1 MTFWSFLN
9 HWWNLPSLVMLG
21 SCAAFLLLQA
31 VGLIGA
37 GDDHELDLEA
47 HDALETDADHDVDLE
62 HDLDQEVDAEGAEG
76 SLWQE
81 ALGFLGAGRVPFMVV
96 WVSLFLCAGFAG
108 IFLNRSAFLLAGG
121 YSGWWFAPLQALA
134 LGCGVI
140 GARLS
145 SKLVGRFVDV
155 GGRGATKKHELTGR
169 PGVVASAVCDDRFGE
184 IRLKDAR
191 GNELLVHGRLA
202 TGEAPLGRS
211 ASVVLVD
218 FDPERELFS
227 VVACPELAEPAPAT
241 RQLTAPRKAL

>member
-21 SCAAFLLLQA
+21 SCAACLLLQA
-31 VGLIGA
+31 VGLISA

-47 HDALETDADHDVDLE
+47 HGALETETDHDVDLD
-62 HDLDQEVDAEGAEG
+62 HDVDPELDGDADDG

-108 IFLNRSAFLLAGG
+108 IFLNRSVFLLAGG
-121 YSGWWFAPLQALA
+121 YSGWWFAPVQALA
-134 LGCGVI
+134 LACGVI

-145 SKLVGRFVDV
+145 SKVVGRYVDV
-155 GGRGATKKHELTGR
+155 GGRGASRKHELTGR
-169 PGVVASAVCDDRFGE
+169 LGVVASAVCDERFGE

-202 TGEAPLGRS
+202 AGEAPLGRS

-227 VVACPELAEPAPAT
+227 VVAGPDL
-241 RQLTAPRKAL
+241 

>member
-31 VGLIGA
+31 VGLLGA

-47 HDALETDADHDVDLE
+47 NEALEIGAEHDVELDHELDQDVDQDVDAGGDADGD
-62 HDLDQEVDAEGAEG
+62 EG

-108 IFLNRSAFLLAGG
+108 IFLNRSVSLLAGG
-121 YSGWWFAPLQALA
+121 YSGWWFAPLQLLA

-145 SKLVGRFVDV
+145 SKLAGRFVDV
-155 GGRGATKKHELTGR
+155 GGRGATRKHELTGSL
-169 PGVVASAVCDDRFGE
+169 GVVASAICNERFGE
-184 IRLKDAR
+184 IRIKDAR

-202 TGEAPLGRS
+202 AGELPLARS
-211 ASVVLVD
+211 AIVVLVD

-227 VVACPELAEPAPAT
+227 VVAGPDI
-241 RQLTAPRKAL
+241 